1 MKFKILV
8 LVILVITVE
17 VNCLSKG
24 KMAMEEEGNEM
35 IKSTKLG
42 YFGGNTIDNH
52 HSIPRDQFGYTGHG
66 NSQPSSGGEEGS
78 NHGSGGGE
86 ING

>member
-8 LVILVITVE
+8 LVIVVIAVE

-24 KMAMEEEGNEM
+24 KMTMAEEGNEEM

-52 HSIPRDQFGYTGHG
+52 HSIPRDQFGYAGHG
-66 NSQPSSGGEEGS
+66 NSQPSSGGEERRKQS
-78 NHGSGGGE
+78 WKWRW
-86 ING
+86 